1 MSNETKQVSSSQQLG
16 SGLRQKL
23 RDYQLLFKFRLSM
36 LVVFSACIA
45 FLLASP
51 QATAQQLLLLTA
63 SSCLITWAASALNQV
78 LEKDLDKLMSRTANR
93 PLAAGRMEVSEAVLA
108 AGLMSAVGLILL
120 ASFNP
125 VSAVLGA
132 LSLISYAFIYTP
144 MKRVSPAAVWVGA
157 IPGALPMAIGWTAAT
172 GSLGVGA
179 VFLFS
184 VQFFWQFPHFWA
196 IAWLAYEDYAKAGFY
211 LLPTKEKD
219 GRTRA
224 SALQALAYALV
235 LLPISIVPVYI
246 GLTGWVSASVMFALA
261 AVYSWY
267 ALRLYID
274 CTPQAARR
282 LMFSSFF
289 YLPVVLIA
297 LLLDKI

>member
-1 MSNETKQVSSSQQLG
+1 MLNTKNTTELAGGFV
-16 SGLRQKL
+16 QKFN
-23 RDYQLLFKFRLSM
+23 DYKLLVKFRLSM

-45 FLLASP
+45 YLLAVP
-51 QATAQQLLLLTA
+51 QASWQDLAILTA

-78 LEKDLDKLMSRTANR
+78 LEKDFDKLMLRTANR
-93 PLAAGRMEVSEAVLA
+93 PLAAGRMESTEAVLA

-125 VSAVLGA
+125 MSAMLGA

-144 MKRVSPAAVWVGA
+144 LKRVSAAAVWVGA
-157 IPGALPMAIGWTAAT
+157 VPGALPMAIGWVAAT
-172 GSLGVGA
+172 NDLGMGA
-179 VFLFS
+179 IFLFS

-196 IAWLAYEDYAKAGFY
+196 IAWVAHEDYTRAGFY

-219 GRTRA
+219 GRTRTT
-224 SALQALAYALV
+224 ALQAVVYAAILI
-235 LLPISIVPVYI
+235 PISALPYLLGITSI
-246 GLTGWVSASVMFALA
+246 IASVIMLLMALI
-261 AVYSWY
+261 YTFY
-267 ALRLYID
+267 AIRLYLRCD
-274 CTPQAARR
+274 HASARQ